1 MAKKKLAIILSTA
14 ALIGSLFSTSAFA
27 AENLKSSHDND
38 RGTLVGLGDSITFGY
53 NLGPTNNQ
61 PSKLAFPYL
70 IGLAA
75 HENVIDLGVPGW
87 TTTNLLSALNTNATF
102 QASLKQADKVTI
114 DIGSNDLLQL
124 LVSTNGNV
132 TPQAVAP
139 ILVNLHAIMAR
150 VKCLAPHADIVVYD
164 IYNPFQVSDVQN
176 HVLADTLLPQI
187 NLEIAGVVASFHDR
201 HIVLAD
207 AYSAFGQNQVTYVRQ
222 GDIHPT
228 VAGQEKLAEIG
239 FADFVLEKWPNRYLN
254 NAER

>member
-1 MAKKKLAIILSTA
+1 MAKKKILTALSTA
-14 ALIGSLFSTSAFA
+14 ALIGSLLSTSAFA
-27 AENLKSSHDND
+27 AENPKSSHDNGK
-38 RGTLVGLGDSITFGY
+38 GTLVGLGDSITFGY

-87 TTTNLLSALNTNATF
+87 TTTDLLNALNTNATF
-102 QASLKQADKVTI
+102 QASVKHADKVTI
-114 DIGSNDLLQL
+114 DIGSNDLLHL
-124 LVSTNGNV
+124 LASTNGNV

-139 ILVNLHAIMAR
+139 ILANLHAIIAK

-176 HVLADTLLPQI
+176 HVLADTLLPEI
-187 NLEIAGVVASFHDR
+187 NLEIAGVVASFHDSE
-201 HIVLAD
+201 IVLAD
-207 AYSAFGQNQVTYVRQ
+207 AYSAFGQNQATYVRQ

-228 VAGQEKLAEIG
+228 VAGQEKLAEVG
-239 FADFVLEKWPNRYLN
+239 FEEFLLEDLHNGVFK
-254 NAER
+254 